1 MFHSR
6 LDRRT
11 LLKVPVATGTLIAAS
26 AIVRPAAAAA
36 AAAAAESLP
45 SAFSNRTGHTVSGVF
60 LDWWEENN
68 RTAKIGQPV
77 TEPQTRDGRT
87 VQYFAFG
94 ALETD
99 DLATG
104 DVTQIDVGSEYLSD
118 HPVSPP
124 DDGILQDPID
134 RIADTWRFNGGEG
147 RFGAPISDA
156 VISDDQVVQWYER
169 GAIAIAVGST
179 DDSAHVVP
187 VGEDLA
193 KAHRVSTKKVD
204 RGDRELLAPV
214 FKGDDQFT
222 FADQG
227 FNPVELYLP
236 DLGVDAAIET
246 IGVVNGVMGTPA
258 EPLNVGW
265 YGDFARPGDGNT
277 VVMSGHV
284 DWYTIGA
291 AVFYTL
297 RDAAPGMTFYVLAG
311 DGAAATYECVNAYAL
326 PATAS
331 AGNIVRGSEVDSLA
345 LITCTGD
352 FANGEYDQRQI
363 VYAERI

>member
-1 MFHSR
+1 MPQVR

-11 LLKVPVATGTLIAAS
+11 LLRVPLATGTLIAAS
-26 AIVRPAAAAA
+26 AFARPAATAAA
-36 AAAAAESLP
+36 DDLP
-45 SAFSNRTGHTVSGVF
+45 SAFSDRTGHTVSGVF
-60 LDWWEENN
+60 LAWWVANN

-77 TEPQTRDGRT
+77 TEPQSRDGQT
-87 VQYFAFG
+87 VQYFAYG
-94 ALETD
+94 ALVTD

-104 DVTQIDVGSEYLSD
+104 DVTRIDVGSEFLAER
-118 HPVSPP
+118 PVTPP
-124 DDGILQDPID
+124 DEGILQEPLDQIS
-134 RIADTWRFNGGEG
+134 DTWRFNGGEG

-169 GAIAIAVGST
+169 GAIAIAVGGV

-193 KAHRVSTKKVD
+193 KARQVSTQKVD
-204 RGDRELLAPV
+204 RGGRDLLAPV
-214 FKGDDQFT
+214 FQGDDQFT

-227 FNPVELYLP
+227 FDPVELYLP
-236 DLGVDAAIET
+236 DLGIDAAIET
-246 IGVVNGVMGTPA
+246 IGVVDGVMGTPS
-258 EPLNVGW
+258 EPLDVGW

-297 RDAAPGMTFYVLAG
+297 RDAAPGMIFYVLAG
-311 DGAAATYECVNAYAL
+311 DGAAATYECVDAYPL

-331 AGNIVRGSEVDSLA
+331 AGNIIRGSEVDSLA
-345 LITCTGD
+345 LITCTGS
-352 FANGEYDQRQI
+352 FADGEYDQRQI